1 MAVTKKDAMGASVF
15 SGISAV
21 YAVYGGFTTETD
33 AQVEGGRKCDI
44 SGTGINIVELPVSED
59 SGFNFTGGEAT
70 INHFKVKGL
79 NADWA
84 STFTPGDG
92 TITLEVPTYHTQ
104 VLELVYGQT
113 AKNLKVKLPTG
124 IGLKDSTGTPDL
136 TVSGKAFSFN
146 QTAVVLGLLVI
157 NETGDKA
164 LFIKQAKFTATPA
177 FDGSDKPYCVTL
189 NGTISAASDV
199 DAVAILEPDAQYT
212 A

>member
-1 MAVTKKDAMGASVF
+1 MAVTTKDSMGVSVF

-21 YAVYGGFTTETD
+21 FAVYGGFTTQAGSSD
-33 AQVEGGRKCDI
+33 AERTCDLSTANVI
-44 SGTGINIVELPVSED
+44 ELPVSEE

-104 VLELVYGQT
+104 VLELVYGQK
-113 AKNLKVKLPTG
+113 AKDLKVKLPTDL
-124 IGLKDSTGTPDL
+124 GLKDATGQRDA

-146 QTAVVLGLLVI
+146 QTAVVLGLLVV

-164 LFIKQAKFTATPA
+164 LFIKQAKFTATPS

-199 DAVAILEPDAQYT
+199 DSVAILAPDAQYT

>member
-1 MAVTKKDAMGASVF
+1 MAVTKKDVMGASVF
-15 SGISAV
+15 SGISSV
-21 YAVYGGFTTETD
+21 YAVYGGFTTVAGSTD
-33 AQVEGGRKCDI
+33 DEKMCDLSTANVI
-44 SGTGINIVELPVSED
+44 ELPVSDD
-59 SGFNFTGGEAT
+59 SGFSFTGGEPT

-92 TITLEVPTYHTQ
+92 TLTLEIPTYHTQ
-104 VLELVYGQT
+104 VLELVYGQK
-113 AKNLKVKLPTG
+113 AKDLKVKLPSG

-164 LFIKQAKFTATPA
+164 LFIKQAKFTATPS

-189 NGTISAASDV
+189 NGTIAAASDV
-199 DAVAILEPDAQYT
+199 DSMAILAPDSTYNA
-212 A
+212 